1 VQSTLGVGGC
11 GHIRFGHVL
20 VAVRRGQRRDAAAT
34 GEERLGRCTARK
46 SKYIR
51 LYLYS
56 GKLILAAT
64 YLRRAFVDGR
74 SVSAGAPAL
83 AHEAQPQT
91 KKILVTSYEL
101 ILLV

>member
-11 GHIRFGHVL
+11 GNIFFGHVF
-20 VAVRRGQRRDAAAT
+20 VAVRQRQRRDDAAT
-34 GEERLGRCTARK
+34 GEKQLGRFTARK

-64 YLRRAFVDGR
+64 
-74 SVSAGAPAL
+74 
-83 AHEAQPQT
+83 
-91 KKILVTSYEL
+91 
-101 ILLV
+101 